1 MPVAGKRVTSGLERW
16 DEEYRNDPLWSGI
29 DELISELQQASPD
42 EDEQY
47 NYDRLMLTL
56 QVIYGYRDIPNILV
70 SQSMMTNLRGVVQG
84 HLRTQINN
92 WIANS
97 NQAHLDRAITQ
108 LNNALEHMRGWP
120 VSKEK
125 SLYSAARTVH
135 GATSRFERRL
145 AELEETIEQN
155 NAQIGEFGVDQE
167 KRFDEREERLL
178 ERFAE
183 LETNLSTADQGL
195 KRIDTRLDSI
205 INQFQERHESLQET
219 RTEEWNDLLGDTR
232 EKFTESIRKLET
244 DFDQTKE
251 LHTDQ
256 AHQHIDVMQ
265 SLKRQAQELVNATVT
280 AGTSTEYGAYE
291 IEQKKAADL
300 LRIAAVALFA
310 VATVVVVMV
319 FERDSGFSDTDL
331 GSVLMKASI
340 PLPLIVAATVLMKES
355 GKHRRQEIIS
365 KDLQLK
371 IVAIHPFIAN
381 LDSGVQE
388 KLRQEAAKALLV
400 YDRRLGGDFNP
411 VKNEDD

>member
-135 GATSRFERRL
+135 GAIPGSSV
-145 AELEETIEQN
+145 A
-155 NAQIGEFGVDQE
+155 
-167 KRFDEREERLL
+167 
-178 ERFAE
+178 
-183 LETNLSTADQGL
+183 
-195 KRIDTRLDSI
+195 
-205 INQFQERHESLQET
+205 
-219 RTEEWNDLLGDTR
+219 W
-232 EKFTESIRKLET
+232 
-244 DFDQTKE
+244 
-251 LHTDQ
+251 
-256 AHQHIDVMQ
+256 Q
-265 SLKRQAQELVNATVT
+265 S
-280 AGTSTEYGAYE
+280 
-291 IEQKKAADL
+291 
-300 LRIAAVALFA
+300 
-310 VATVVVVMV
+310 
-319 FERDSGFSDTDL
+319 
-331 GSVLMKASI
+331 
-340 PLPLIVAATVLMKES
+340 
-355 GKHRRQEIIS
+355 
-365 KDLQLK
+365 
-371 IVAIHPFIAN
+371 
-381 LDSGVQE
+381 
-388 KLRQEAAKALLV
+388 
-400 YDRRLGGDFNP
+400 
-411 VKNEDD
+411 